1 MYFCVRS
8 LAGVPNQT
16 GGGDEAIV
24 YVMSDIHGRF
34 DKYQEMLELIEFVPR
49 DILYVLG
56 DVIDRGPD
64 GIKILQ
70 DMMLRP
76 NVFPLL
82 GNHEFT
88 VAVCLPWLMKEVTDQ
103 SLDTL
108 DETQIAALS
117 EWITNGGGP
126 TLRSLKTLNQEE
138 REDIL
143 EYFQEMEL
151 FAQVEAGGRSFVLT
165 HSGLDHFS
173 PDRPLSEYQ
182 LEDFLF
188 CRPGPDTVYFPDK
201 LLVFGHTPTRYFS
214 KQDKIFRW
222 ETWIDIDCG
231 CAAPSGRL
239 GCLCL
244 DTMEEFY
251 V

>member
-1 MYFCVRS
+1 M
-8 LAGVPNQT
+8 
-16 GGGDEAIV
+16 GGDEAIL
-24 YVMSDIHGRF
+24 YVMSDIHGCF
-34 DKYQEMLELIEFVPR
+34 DKYQAMLREIEFSSR
-49 DILYVLG
+49 DTLYVLG

-70 DMMLRP
+70 DMSGRP
-76 NVFPLL
+76 NVVPIL

-88 VAVCLPWLMKEVTDQ
+88 AAVCLPWLMEEVTDQ
-103 SLDTL
+103 SLATL

-126 TLRSLKTLNQEE
+126 TLRGLKQLSQEE

-151 FAQVEAGGRSFVLT
+151 YAEVEAGGRPFVLA
-165 HSGLDHFS
+165 HSGLDNFA
-173 PDRPLSEYQ
+173 PDKPLDSYNLQ
-182 LEDFLF
+182 DFLF
-188 CRPGPDTVYFPDK
+188 GRPKPDTVYYPDK
-201 LLVFGHTPTRYFS
+201 ILVFGHTPTRLLWG
-214 KQDKIFRW
+214 QDKMFRKG
-222 ETWIDIDCG
+222 TMIDIDCG
-231 CAAPSGRL
+231 CVFQGGRL